1 MHTNRMQAGITAI
14 AAAAFV
20 VLGTAG
26 AASAAPKT
34 PAPPTSGGSC
44 SVSVQAKTSGAFSNN
59 EDVLGP
65 GVVPGSVFVLATQG
79 PSGTNNPAVTGF
91 GPGTGYTV
99 SADWSTVT
107 LQTPYAGSND
117 GFTTY
122 YSVFV
127 NPCNVALTTGTSGA
141 FSNNNDVIQASNIVN
156 GSVFVVANV
165 GQTPGQDNPS
175 VNDYQFGLKGYTV
188 TYTSGGATAT
198 LLAPFAGSN
207 DGFTTYYTTATPVVP
222 RCSYRALE
230 QWNLNGRN
238 HVRAVYQG
246 STYTYGVT
254 FRQYGSCLSGT
265 LTDPYYPTAGPIFGT
280 VKGNHVTFSFTYPSG
295 SIQGTRFFSGT
306 INWRG
311 QVSGYWWETGSES
324 GTGTFAL
331 TRHAAPACFWWEW
344 WYHFIGCPVYPW

>member
-1 MHTNRMQAGITAI
+1 MHRKRIQAGITAI
-14 AAAAFV
+14 AAAVFV

-34 PAPPTSGGSC
+34 PAAPTSGGSC

-79 PSGTNNPAVTGF
+79 PSGSNNPPVTGF

-107 LQTPYAGSND
+107 LQAPYAGSND

-127 NPCNVALTTGTSGA
+127 NPCQVALTTGTSGA
-141 FSNNNDVIQASNIVN
+141 FSNNNDVIQASNIVQ
-156 GSVFVVANV
+156 GSVFVVATV

-175 VNDYQFGLKGYTV
+175 VNDNQFGLKGYTA
-188 TYTSGGATAT
+188 TYTSGGAVAT

-207 DGFTTYYTTATPVVP
+207 DGFTTYYTTWTPPVVHRHP
-222 RCSYRALE
+222 SVLIARFLFGPSSYRVWSISNV
-230 QWNLNGRN
+230 QGGRN
-238 HVRAVYQG
+238 VIATYYTYVYRTHSYHWDG
-246 STYTYGVT
+246 IVLVPAYRTVYVTTHYGAGDLLVVYRNGYGVT
-254 FRQYGSCLSGT
+254 EYAYAT
-265 LTDPYYPTAGPIFGT
+265 P
-280 VKGNHVTFSFTYPSG
+280 
-295 SIQGTRFFSGT
+295 
-306 INWRG
+306 
-311 QVSGYWWETGSES
+311 
-324 GTGTFAL
+324 
-331 TRHAAPACFWWEW
+331 
-344 WYHFIGCPVYPW
+344 